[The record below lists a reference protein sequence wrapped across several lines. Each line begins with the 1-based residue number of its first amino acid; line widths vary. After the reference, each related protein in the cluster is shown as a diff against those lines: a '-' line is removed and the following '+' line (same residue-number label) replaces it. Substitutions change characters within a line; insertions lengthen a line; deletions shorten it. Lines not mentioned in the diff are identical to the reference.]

1 MLVCADTARKNDLRR
16 GHLHGASFPASSDR
30 LPCLLEN
37 YDMRI
42 KKKTLVGRIDD
53 KGNLIAPLQLLGD
66 FCNLNKGRSVIIR
79 IDVQPQEAS
88 EKLRNYVFGYVVPE
102 MQRILHDNGEDYTRE
117 QTFNYLK
124 SLCPVF
130 LDEEYLGD
138 GKWKQRK
145 KEWEELDVAEAVEFC
160 AWVQRLASIEFN
172 QVIQDPQ

>member
-1 MLVCADTARKNDLRR
+1 
-16 GHLHGASFPASSDR
+16 
-30 LPCLLEN
+30 
-37 YDMRI
+37 MRI

-66 FCNLNKGRSVIIR
+66 FCNLNKDRSVIIR
-79 IDVQPQEAS
+79 IEVQPQEAS
-88 EKLRNYVFGYVVPE
+88 EKLQNYVFGYVVPE
-102 MQRILHDNGEDYTRE
+102 MQRILHDNGEDLTRA
-117 QTFNYLK
+117 QTFDYLK

-138 GKWKQRK
+138 GRWKQRK
-145 KEWEELDVAEAVEFC
+145 REWEELDVAEAVEFC

>member
-1 MLVCADTARKNDLRR
+1 M
-16 GHLHGASFPASSDR
+16 
-30 LPCLLEN
+30 
-37 YDMRI
+37 
-42 KKKTLVGRIDD
+42 
-53 KGNLIAPLQLLGD
+53 
-66 FCNLNKGRSVIIR
+66 IIR
-79 IDVQPQEAS
+79 IEVQPQEAS

-130 LDEEYLGD
+130 LDEEYLGN